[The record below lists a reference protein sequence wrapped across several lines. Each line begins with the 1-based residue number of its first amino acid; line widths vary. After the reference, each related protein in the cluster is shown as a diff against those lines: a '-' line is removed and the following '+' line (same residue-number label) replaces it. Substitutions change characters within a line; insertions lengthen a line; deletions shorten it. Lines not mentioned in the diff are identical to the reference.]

1 MSNDLKFVTGRT
13 CHFQNVEHPTK
24 FSKRGGLAGS
34 QFLEGDCWERGSDFF
49 HGGLQFLH
57 KK

>member
-34 QFLEGDCWERGSDFF
+34 QFLEGDYWERGGDFF
-49 HGGLQFLH
+49 HGGL
-57 KK
+57 